1 MRSCRAQVERQRPTE
16 SDREMP
22 DFRLACPPLHLL
34 YTAAAAA
41 ALGTVRLGDRD
52 AHGSS
57 WGWWVASRVH
67 STRQRGT
74 NAVGSALIRAPP
86 TMRGGSVW
94 TSGRSTVDQSAPVD
108 RSRSGELI
116 QAGGL
121 VQIPGGLIYRGRL
134 IHAV

>member
-1 MRSCRAQVERQRPTE
+1 
-16 SDREMP
+16 MP
-22 DFRLACPPLHLL
+22 DFRLARPLLHLL

-67 STRQRGT
+67 GTRQRGT
-74 NAVGSALIRAPP
+74 NAVGSALIRDCAADDVWWMHQPGPQAAQCAPVDRA
-86 TMRGGSVW
+86 MH
-94 TSGRSTVDQSAPVD
+94 TVDQSAPVD
-108 RSRSGELI
+108 RSRSGELM